1 MAANPSNPHDAYFR
15 NVLGRPAEA
24 ASELRLVL
32 PREIVARLDWAT
44 LEVQSGTFV
53 SDELRSRQSDLL
65 FRTRLDGHDA
75 FVYILLEHQSRSDN
89 LMPFRMLE
97 YIVSIW
103 NHYLRAQPD
112 ARSLPPIIPVV
123 VHVGPT
129 GCRWTAPMDVAELID
144 VDADTRAALG
154 DCMPRLRYILDDIN
168 AVDLPALLRRPL
180 TPAAKV
186 MLFLQKTASGNTD
199 LVAQLLLLHPELRA
213 IIAGP
218 GGKQDFRIIVKY
230 IMLVGDMNPDD
241 LDPLADQLGHEA
253 KDVIVTT
260 ADRLRAEGRAEGEAR
275 GEARWRAATLI
286 EQLTFKFG
294 RLPASVE
301 QAVRDGGLEQLK
313 LWSARVLT
321 ASSLDDVLA

>member
-1 MAANPSNPHDAYFR
+1 MEQPGTWIGQACNIIRPNALSVGGSTVRHMAANPSNPHDAYFR

-65 FRTRLDGHDA
+65 FRTRLDGHNA

-144 VDADTRAALG
+144 V
-154 DCMPRLRYILDDIN
+154 MP
-168 AVDLPALLRRPL
+168 
-180 TPAAKV
+180 TPGRC
-186 MLFLQKTASGNTD
+186 SGITC
-199 LVAQLLLLHPELRA
+199 
-213 IIAGP
+213 P
-218 GGKQDFRIIVKY
+218 GCGTCSMMSMPSICPHY
-230 IMLVGDMNPDD
+230 C
-241 LDPLADQLGHEA
+241 
-253 KDVIVTT
+253 
-260 ADRLRAEGRAEGEAR
+260 
-275 GEARWRAATLI
+275 
-286 EQLTFKFG
+286 
-294 RLPASVE
+294 
-301 QAVRDGGLEQLK
+301 DGL
-313 LWSARVLT
+313 
-321 ASSLDDVLA
+321 

>member
-32 PREIVARLDWAT
+32 PKEIVARLDWAT

-65 FRTRLDGHDA
+65 FRTRLDGRDA

-97 YIVSIW
+97 YVVNIW
-103 NHYLRAQPD
+103 SHYLRSQPD
-112 ARSLPPIIPVV
+112 ARLLPPIIPVV
-123 VHVGPT
+123 VHVGPN
-129 GCRWTAPMDVAELID
+129 GYRWTAPMDVADLIDAD
-144 VDADTRAALG
+144 VDARAALG
-154 DCMPRLRYILDDIN
+154 DYLPRMRYVLDDVN
-168 AVDLPALLRRPL
+168 AVDLLVLLRRPM

-186 MLFLQKTASGNTD
+186 MLCLQKIVSGNPD
-199 LVAQLLLLHPELRA
+199 LVAQLLLLRPELRA

-218 GGKQDFRIIVKY
+218 GGKQAFRAIVKY
-230 IMLVGDMNPDD
+230 ILFVGDIDADD
-241 LDPLADQLGHEA
+241 LDPLTDQLGPEA
-253 KDVIVTT
+253 KEVIVTT
-260 ADRLRAEGRAEGEAR
+260 ADKLRAEGEAR
-275 GEARWRAATLI
+275 GEARGRAATLI
-286 EQLTFKFG
+286 ELLTLKFG

-301 QAVRDGGLEQLK
+301 QAIWDGGLEQLK
-313 LWSARVLT
+313 VWSARVLT